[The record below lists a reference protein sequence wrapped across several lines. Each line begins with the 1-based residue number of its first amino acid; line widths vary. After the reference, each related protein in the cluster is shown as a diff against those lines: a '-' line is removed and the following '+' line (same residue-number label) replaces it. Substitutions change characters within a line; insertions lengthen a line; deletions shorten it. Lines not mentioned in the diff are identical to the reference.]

1 MIPLLAASVA
11 AVLAGEATVA
21 NISPP
26 SKSIDPPASGFAA
39 PLTKQERAGD
49 PKEVV
54 CKTIA
59 TTGTRFPIKDC
70 RSRSEWNQLAVDSR
84 QATHDISDS
93 QGGLLAPEQYGLP
106 YRGK

>member
-11 AVLAGEATVA
+11 ALLATEATVA

-59 TTGTRFPIKDC
+59 TTGTRFPVKDC
-70 RSRSEWNQLAVDSR
+70 RTRSEWNQLAIDSR
-84 QATHDISDS
+84 QAAHDISDR
-93 QGGLLAPEQYGLP
+93 QGGLSGDPGSFYN
-106 YRGK
+106 GK

>member
-11 AVLAGEATVA
+11 ALLATEATVA

-70 RSRSEWNQLAVDSR
+70 RTRSEWSQLAIDSR
-84 QATHDISDS
+84 QATHDMSDR
-93 QGGLLAPEQYGLP
+93 QGGMGVSDRVVAPFN
-106 YRGK
+106 GK